1 MFSSS
6 FYKTSCT
13 KGTYCFQDETFQTL
27 KGLFTKNEKNDAVKG
42 TVSVIL
48 SAPASKYDNV
58 QSTTVP
64 LKA

>member
-1 MFSSS
+1 M
-6 FYKTSCT
+6 KE
-13 KGTYCFQDETFQTL
+13 D
-27 KGLFTKNEKNDAVKG
+27 DAVKG

-48 SAPASKYDNV
+48 SAPASKYDNA